1 MTPRKLWDR
10 WTKQLILLSGLNDVL
25 RMIELLIIR
34 ETNVEADVAE
44 KQGRLTS
51 KTLVLLMQSV
61 EA

>member
-1 MTPRKLWDR
+1 M
-10 WTKQLILLSGLNDVL
+10 ILLSGLNDVL